1 MAGLPMTD
9 NIPVRSLC
17 PLPHRG
23 NAPQIPPPATLCTHH
38 LEQLR
43 DRIGDIRR
51 WWDVLPDLALAS
63 RDGGGGCGL
72 NSQPPIRLDVLALTD
87 PHTTDGGDIPPAT
100 TILIDTANQIA
111 ATRRLAPVYSATA
124 ALGLLQVHW
133 SALTDHPDPQRVY
146 GRLSRVWL
154 HLRHLAG
161 ESRHVVA
168 TCQENH
174 PDPQQDAEC
183 GGPITW
189 TGRQAG
195 VIAVCGSCGDE
206 WTDTLILLYE
216 QQTRLAI
223 ERKDSA

>member
-1 MAGLPMTD
+1 MND
-9 NIPVRSLC
+9 IPIAHLC

-23 NAPQIPPPATLCTHH
+23 NAPQIHPPATICDHH
-38 LEQLR
+38 SEQLR

-72 NSQPPIRLDVLALTD
+72 NSQPPIRLDILALTD
-87 PHTTDGGDIPPAT
+87 PHTADGGDIPPAT
-100 TILIDTANQIA
+100 TILTETANWIA
-111 ATRRLAPVYSATA
+111 THRRLTPVKRATA
-124 ALGLLQVHW
+124 ALGLIAVHW
-133 SALTDHPDPQRVY
+133 QALSDHPDPERVY
-146 GRLSRVWL
+146 GRLTRVWL

-174 PDPQQDAEC
+174 PDPQLDTEC

-189 TGRQAG
+189 TGRQTG
-195 VIAVCGSCGDE
+195 VIAVCGNCGDT
-206 WTDTLILLYE
+206 WTDTVILLYE

-223 ERKDSA
+223 ERQDSA